1 MVSSNSTNSAKILYK
16 YKNQMV
22 TIISYVLF
30 LCNFSGIEI
39 GCLLKLLNYTNGLLR
54 YISKELQWR
63 KFCQASLKTML
74 REYFS
79 YI

>member
-1 MVSSNSTNSAKILYK
+1 
-16 YKNQMV
+16 
-22 TIISYVLF
+22 LF

-74 REYFS
+74 REGTGGKKGSECREKAEFS
-79 YI
+79 A